1 MQNFNSSQL
10 GHFLDFTFWQQAK
23 KLLDFQIQQMEKNKH
38 YNTLSMFYYKQI
50 VPLTIALETEDY
62 FNQRVASNLFYGLN
76 REFAFHDYV
85 IPKTCLG
92 LRNQKFFTYPMRVL
106 YYSIGLYL
114 LKLSQKSL
122 QDYVKNHKHLK
133 CYYGGNLHFE
143 DKSLVI
149 NHETTFY
156 QNYYKQF
163 KKQVRMQ
170 ANNDID
176 NKLVIKLDIQNY
188 FDHVSVPILLQQ
200 LDRFVKPSVKETLSF
215 DASTKEQINFYFN
228 YISENKG
235 GIPQADN
242 DIISGFLGHL
252 YLLCS
257 DLVIDTEICKYRDF
271 LKEYHI
277 IRYVDDTF
285 IVINFL
291 ETTEKQQKETI
302 TDSLTS
308 QISDVLHYHSGLRL
322 NTKTRL
328 YWLSDL
334 EHKKE
339 LLKDLKKVSP
349 EYHFNDDDS
358 DETPQNKITNIFDEL
373 QKLKSSSIDISL
385 GHDGSLQEEILK
397 EVYNKNVNQ
406 LLETENNNNLIEE
419 IFTDFD
425 FNFVKAMPR
434 EIIVIIAKN
443 EVVLNNFTQFL
454 YEKKDLTTRDI
465 YLIIKYLCQTNFTND
480 ELLGKLE
487 SNPSFRQVISVYRE
501 AQIASERPGYY
512 DLPDTKVL
520 LLLEDAQI
528 VEQIRLRV
536 FNERIG
542 FYSVALNHLLNE
554 VHAICLLFDPIDPTK
569 KNKYEVDDAVKYLAS
584 KWVPHGTCIDICNLF
599 DRRNRNTVSHPGSRE
614 NIAWGVTKDEYF
626 KYFDAVNK
634 CLEIIL

>member
-1 MQNFNSSQL
+1 M
-10 GHFLDFTFWQQAK
+10 
-23 KLLDFQIQQMEKNKH
+23 
-38 YNTLSMFYYKQI
+38 
-50 VPLTIALETEDY
+50 
-62 FNQRVASNLFYGLN
+62 
-76 REFAFHDYV
+76 
-85 IPKTCLG
+85 
-92 LRNQKFFTYPMRVL
+92 
-106 YYSIGLYL
+106 
-114 LKLSQKSL
+114 
-122 QDYVKNHKHLK
+122 
-133 CYYGGNLHFE
+133 
-143 DKSLVI
+143 
-149 NHETTFY
+149 
-156 QNYYKQF
+156 
-163 KKQVRMQ
+163 
-170 ANNDID
+170 
-176 NKLVIKLDIQNY
+176 
-188 FDHVSVPILLQQ
+188 
-200 LDRFVKPSVKETLSF
+200 KPSVKEALNF
-215 DASTKEQINFYFN
+215 DASTREQINFYFN

-252 YLLCS
+252 YLLFS
-257 DLVIDTEICKYRDF
+257 DLVIDTKIDSYRDF
-271 LKEYHI
+271 LKEYKI

-328 YWLSDL
+328 YWLSNP
-334 EHKKE
+334 EHREE

-349 EYHFNDDDS
+349 EYHFHDDDS
-358 DETPQNKITNIFDEL
+358 DETPQNKIANIFHEL

-397 EVYNKNVNQ
+397 EVYDKNVNQ
-406 LLETENNNNLIEE
+406 LLETEDNNNLIGE

-443 EVVLNNFTQFL
+443 EVVLNNFIQFL

-465 YLIIKYLCQTNFTND
+465 YLIIKFLCQTNFTDNK
-480 ELLGKLE
+480 LLDKLE
-487 SNPSFRQVISVYRE
+487 NNPLFSKVINVYRE
-501 AQIASERPGYY
+501 AQIASELPGYY
-512 DLPDTKVL
+512 NLPDEKVL
-520 LLLEDAQI
+520 LLLEDSQI

-554 VHAICLLFDPIDPTK
+554 VHAICLLFDSNK
-569 KNKYEVDDAVKYLAS
+569 KNKYEADDAIKYLAS
-584 KWVPHGTCIDICNLF
+584 KWVPHETCIDIRNLF

-614 NIAWGVTKDEYF
+614 NIAWGVTKDEYL

-634 CLEIIL
+634 CLKIIL